1 MKKLQ
6 MLFLLLTIS
15 CTGNVK
21 QEKEIKNS
29 DTAVVQKQPVNNKVP
44 QRLILGGPVENY
56 IASLSKSIKDPK
68 YSQNFDSIEVYHRN
82 LFIGKKTFLAPDCTK
97 ILVIVD
103 YPIIGMIKW
112 KESNPTQKSIKEKAA
127 NRSYKYGIL
136 KKSKLYQL
144 DFAIPNLSFT
154 DDCCTIKYAN
164 GILTEGINKT
174 KTIYTEVTTE

>member
-1 MKKLQ
+1 KLQ

-21 QEKEIKNS
+21 QEKELKNT

-44 QRLILGGPVENY
+44 RRFILGGPVENY
-56 IASLSKSIKDPK
+56 IACLSKSMKDPK

-82 LFIGKKTFLAPDCTK
+82 LFIGKKTFLARDSTK
-97 ILVIVD
+97 LLVIVD

-112 KESNPTQKSIKEKAA
+112 KEPNTTQKSFKEKASK
-127 NRSYKYGIL
+127 RSFKYGIL
-136 KKSKLYQL
+136 RNSKLYQL
-144 DFAIPNLSFT
+144 DFALPNLSFT

-174 KTIYTEVTTE
+174 KSVYTEVTTE